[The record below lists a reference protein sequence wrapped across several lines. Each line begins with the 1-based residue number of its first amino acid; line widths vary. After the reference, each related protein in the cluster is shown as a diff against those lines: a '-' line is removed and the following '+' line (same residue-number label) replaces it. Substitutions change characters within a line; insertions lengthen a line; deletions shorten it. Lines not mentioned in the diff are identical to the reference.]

1 MRVHASVIREV
12 DAINR
17 AIFGF
22 SESHNEIL
30 YLRILLHS
38 HNGGRTVPR
47 RPRALVSRGMPR
59 RRGYSTGLF
68 PSTDIPRRHK

>member
-30 YLRILLHS
+30 YLRILLIES
-38 HNGGRTVPR
+38 S
-47 RPRALVSRGMPR
+47 A
-59 RRGYSTGLF
+59 
-68 PSTDIPRRHK
+68 